1 LIQLT
6 HENGYKKYGA
16 FKKFSV
22 AHPTSDAKFSRIGWN
37 LDVLLAKNNSLF
49 NYDNCADSAGFYWVC
64 PEITAT
70 GENGLAISDAGFT
83 VKNTTHASRLVNGN
97 VAPENINGLDVRLQL
112 SVFLKYVLLDL
123 IPDKD
128 SELITFFWRRNSAKE
143 PALDSKGLPVLDAHG
158 RPKKKFYPIAHSVNA
173 LLAQQRP

>member
-1 LIQLT
+1 
-6 HENGYKKYGA
+6 
-16 FKKFSV
+16 
-22 AHPTSDAKFSRIGWN
+22 
-37 LDVLLAKNNSLF
+37 LAKNNSLF

-70 GENGLAISDAGFT
+70 GENGLTISDAGFT
-83 VKNTTHASRLVNGN
+83 VKNITHASRLVNGN

-128 SELITFFWRRNSAKE
+128 SELITFFGGETRLRSRHWTQRASRCWMHMAALRRNFIQ
-143 PALDSKGLPVLDAHG
+143 L
-158 RPKKKFYPIAHSVNA
+158 PIA
-173 LLAQQRP
+173 LMLY